1 MALEQA
7 IEAEGSS
14 FLHPGDEKIDARRSF
29 RLLRAQKLAPR
40 NHDQPSFA
48 EALILPGKRAK
59 ASRADLSSR
68 DQVLFV
74 TSSTTTAA
82 DFLEARIRASSLVST
97 AVAVTPSG
105 ETVTTKYGI
114 PGFGG

>member
-1 MALEQA
+1 MRKSTRGEPSA
-7 IEAEGSS
+7 SS
-14 FLHPGDEKIDARRSF
+14 TPRS
-29 RLLRAQKLAPR
+29 LR
-40 NHDQPSFA
+40 HEITDQPSFA
-48 EALILPGKRAK
+48 EALILPGQRAK
-59 ASRADLSSR
+59 ASRADLAG
-68 DQVLFV
+68 DQDLFV
-74 TSSTTTAA
+74 ASSTTTAA